1 MGFEPTTASLEGW
14 NSTTELRPP
23 TVNLPTLHDLPVFSA
38 SNKPAYRHITYI
50 KIIVLVIRST
60 SLMRAQYLDLARF
73 GGQARIRTLEAIRQQ
88 IYSLP
93 PLSTWVPARPIRRFK
108 LKQTAFNPGKS
119 ITGAISSFGSENESK
134 PHHAQLPSKKERSGM
149 LLK

>member
-23 TVNLPTLHDLPVFSA
+23 TVNLPTLHDLPAISRPEQACAPPHHILHDHHSA
-38 SNKPAYRHITYI
+38 QA
-50 KIIVLVIRST
+50 
-60 SLMRAQYLDLARF
+60 DLNRFKF

-93 PLSTWVPARPIRRFK
+93 PLSTWVPARLSHQVQ
-108 LKQTAFNPGKS
+108 LKQRP
-119 ITGAISSFGSENESK
+119 SFQAS
-134 PHHAQLPSKKERSGM
+134 L
-149 LLK
+149 